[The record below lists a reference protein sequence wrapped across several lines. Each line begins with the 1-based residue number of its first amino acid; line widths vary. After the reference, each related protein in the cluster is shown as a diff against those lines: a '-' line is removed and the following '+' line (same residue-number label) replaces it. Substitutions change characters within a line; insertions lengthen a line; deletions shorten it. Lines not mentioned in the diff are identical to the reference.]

1 MGVDFKTLVGYG
13 YIVSDKQRD
22 NLINLCSKYEDDFKP
37 VDAYDED
44 TDWFFGEV
52 FSTYETGE
60 YGVLSSNIVPHG
72 FNPEKVE
79 EKMFTMLSL
88 RKHLDDFANL
98 LHANAR
104 LYIIN
109 TVS

>member
-13 YIVSDKQRD
+13 YVISNKQRD
-22 NLINLCSKYEDDFKP
+22 DLINLYSEYEDDFRP
-37 VDAYDED
+37 IDAYDED
-44 TDWFFGEV
+44 TEWFFGEV
-52 FSTYETGE
+52 FSTYELGE
-60 YGVLSSNIVPHG
+60 YGVLSFNIVPPG
-72 FNPEKVE
+72 FNPEEIE
-79 EKMFTMLSL
+79 EKMFKMLSL
-88 RKHLDDFANL
+88 RKHLNDFADL